1 MLFTTIAISL
11 YAISVASAL
20 VFTFYFLSKEDVKDT
35 IIDKLPETDMATIN
49 DVINKT
55 DCVESPITVKVK
67 AKQRNGTTKNV
78 TFRCTK
84 TNVYRNQKIR
94 IK

>member
-1 MLFTTIAISL
+1 MWTL
-11 YAISVASAL
+11 SVASL
-20 VFTFYFLSKEDVKDT
+20 VFTFYFLSKDDIKNT

-49 DVINKT
+49 DIIKKT
-55 DCVESPITVKVK
+55 DCVESPTIVKVK

-78 TFRCTK
+78 TYHCTK
-84 TNVYRNQKIR
+84 TDVYKNQKIR